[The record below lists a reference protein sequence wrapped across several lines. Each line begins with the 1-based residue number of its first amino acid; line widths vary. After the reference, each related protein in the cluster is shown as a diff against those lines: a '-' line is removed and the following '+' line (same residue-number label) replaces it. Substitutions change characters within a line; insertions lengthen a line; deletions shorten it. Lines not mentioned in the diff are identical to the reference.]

1 MNKQNKRKLYTFR
14 HMWIR
19 QALKPAND
27 TRDQALNYA
36 NTVTQN
42 ETQTTIDYWQKN
54 LRLYLI
60 DQYNPLDL
68 WF

>member
-1 MNKQNKRKLYTFR
+1 MQ
-14 HMWIR
+14 I
-19 QALKPAND
+19 
-27 TRDQALNYA
+27 
-36 NTVTQN
+36 TQN

-68 WF
+68 WFYNNQIKLRDKFLVFEKRALFSLY

>member
-1 MNKQNKRKLYTFR
+1 MQ
-14 HMWIR
+14 I
-19 QALKPAND
+19 
-27 TRDQALNYA
+27 
-36 NTVTQN
+36 TQN
-42 ETQTTIDYWQKN
+42 ETQTTIDYLQKN